1 MEVDH
6 QHPAVGFESGSGLG
20 GLGEADEGL
29 RRGGHG
35 GDVKIVEEIAR
46 VNRN

>member
-6 QHPAVGFESGSGLG
+6 QHSAVGFETGSGLG

-29 RRGGHG
+29 GGRGHG
-35 GDVKIVEEIAR
+35 GDVKIVEEIAGM
-46 VNRN
+46 NRN